1 MSLMYEDEMSYT
13 FPLHSFHVVVLF
25 YLTDG
30 STWHPFGFTWENQ
43 SWIMHAIQ
51 HNQECFFPIDY
62 DHPIIKELV
71 KHQKVAG
78 VW

>member
-13 FPLHSFHVVVLF
+13 FPLHS
-25 YLTDG
+25 
-30 STWHPFGFTWENQ
+30 FTWENQ